1 MGKDKACN
9 DIINTAKNNINFS
22 YCHTKYFYS
31 YNIKYNIKSFT
42 KYGSYN
48 ILDNQPGYGTLEIGK
63 NIILENDK
71 TYKVLDCNST
81 Y

>member
-31 YNIKYNIKSFT
+31 YNIKYT
-42 KYGSYN
+42 
-48 ILDNQPGYGTLEIGK
+48 
-63 NIILENDK
+63 
-71 TYKVLDCNST
+71 
-81 Y
+81 

>member
-42 KYGSYN
+42 KYFVK
-48 ILDNQPGYGTLEIGK
+48 LFQGYPYL
-63 NIILENDK
+63 
-71 TYKVLDCNST
+71 
-81 Y
+81 